1 MRTSS
6 RPFLALSA
14 ILFLGLAA
22 PAHAGWYSDS
32 QVKMRTRIDV
42 EIWHESEPEARR
54 LIAAAMAEFDRIEAE
69 MSTFRPDS
77 EISRVNDR
85 AATEPVPVSAE
96 LYGLVQ
102 RSLEM
107 SVLSQGAFDITFDSV
122 GQLYDY
128 RRHVKPT
135 DAEIAARLPEI
146 NYRHVVLDPADHSI
160 RFTMPGTRI
169 NLGGIAKGYSVERV
183 IAQLRAAGVTQA
195 LATAGGDTR
204 LLGDHHG
211 APWIVG
217 IRDPDDAGKLVTR
230 LALVD
235 EAISTSGDYERYFI
249 EGGKRYHHI
258 IDPRTGKSASGVR
271 SVTIVGP
278 DAVMTEGLTKTVFI
292 KGPDQ
297 GLAIVA
303 SVPGYEA
310 VVVDDQRRVR
320 FSKGLAAGR

>member
-1 MRTSS
+1 M
-6 RPFLALSA
+6 
-14 ILFLGLAA
+14 
-22 PAHAGWYSDS
+22 
-32 QVKMRTRIDV
+32 V
-42 EIWHESEPEARR
+42 
-54 LIAAAMAEFDRIEAE
+54 AAA
-69 MSTFRPDS
+69 
-77 EISRVNDR
+77 
-85 AATEPVPVSAE
+85 
-96 LYGLVQ
+96 
-102 RSLEM
+102 
-107 SVLSQGAFDITFDSV
+107 
-122 GQLYDY
+122 
-128 RRHVKPT
+128 
-135 DAEIAARLPEI
+135 
-146 NYRHVVLDPADHSI
+146 LDP
-160 RFTMPGTRI
+160 
-169 NLGGIAKGYSVERV
+169 
-183 IAQLRAAGVTQA
+183 TQA